1 MARGKFKGKPT
12 GERSFSSEEQIAAGT
27 SAGRPKSF
35 KKKQS
40 EKEVYD
46 RRQESDEEYDRSQES
61 DEEESDNFQKN
72 KHKGTEGLIEIE
84 NPNLVKPKNIKAK
97 DIDIGRTSD
106 LSRHEREELEKQ
118 KSHERHMKLQEQ
130 GKTEQARKD
139 LERLTLIR
147 QQRAEAAKKR
157 EEEKAAKD
165 ERKAEARK

>member
-1 MARGKFKGKPT
+1 MAKGKFKHKPT
-12 GERSFSSEEQIAAGT
+12 GERTFSTPEEIAAGS
-27 SAGRPKSF
+27 SADRPRTF
-35 KKKQS
+35 KKQA
-40 EKEVYD
+40 EKDVYD
-46 RRQESDEEYDRSQES
+46 RRGEPEE
-61 DEEESDNFQKN
+61 EEESEDFAKP

-97 DIDIGRTSD
+97 GIDIGKTTD
-106 LSRHEREELEKQ
+106 ISRREREELDKQ
-118 KSHERHMKLQEQ
+118 KSHERYLKLQEQ

-157 EEEKAAKD
+157 EEEKAAKE